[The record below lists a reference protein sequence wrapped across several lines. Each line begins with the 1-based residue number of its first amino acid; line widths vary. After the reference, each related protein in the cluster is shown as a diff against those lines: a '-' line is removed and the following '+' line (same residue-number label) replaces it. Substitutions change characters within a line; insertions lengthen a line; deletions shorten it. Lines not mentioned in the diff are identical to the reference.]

1 MKASKV
7 TTWTIKDKILI
18 PRNRGYSEN
27 KNIHLTQDLCMN
39 KLWTYKT
46 FKNDND
52 STGKPHKND

>member
-1 MKASKV
+1 M
-7 TTWTIKDKILI
+7 KDKILI
-18 PRNRGYSEN
+18 SRNRGYSEN

-52 STGKPHKND
+52 STGNPHKKD